1 MQMTHTYLTITAPS
15 EGLFKEKGSK
25 FIGLAFPVE
34 TEEQV
39 REILQRIKQQY
50 YDARHHCYAFMLGA
64 RHDRF
69 RSSDA
74 GEPAHTAGTPILGQI
89 RSRNLT
95 NILVMVIR
103 YFGGTKL
110 GVPGLIAAYKAAA
123 ADALDNAQ
131 VIEQEEKLQLEIRF
145 PYEAMSQVMRL
156 QKDNPNQIE
165 TAQYDAQCYLLLS
178 VPVAAAEKLIAGFEK
193 LAPAG
198 VTLNQV

>member
-1 MQMTHTYLTITAPS
+1 MAHTYLTLAAPS

-25 FIGLAFPVE
+25 FIGLAFPVS
-34 TEEQV
+34 TEDEV
-39 REILQRIKQQY
+39 RAILQQIKQQY

-64 RHDRF
+64 RQQHY
-69 RSSDA
+69 RSSDG

-95 NILVMVIR
+95 NVLVLVVR

-123 ADALDNAQ
+123 ADALDNGL
-131 VIEQEEKLQLEIRF
+131 VIEEEETQQLEIRF
-145 PYEAMSQVMRL
+145 PYSAMSQVMRL
-156 QKDNPNQIE
+156 QKDSGGVVASSDFQE
-165 TAQYDAQCYLLLS
+165 QCYLLLT
-178 VPVAAAEKLIAGFEK
+178 VPLGAAQTLTHELEK

-198 VTLNQV
+198 VTHTTL